1 MTVTNYVVPHEGF
14 GDPRRLSVNNVDPD
28 LFLSLLDEE
37 DDNQQLTVTL
47 CGHSSSGFRVRHEDT
62 VVGMISAEQSKEYS
76 ELDWV
81 MSSGLSPQ
89 VTATVGLSQDGDD
102 ETTPVFEVLLP
113 EPGLCVPG
121 NNPPAERWGLLEG
134 DTALHITDFD
144 AAHEALPDQ
153 SAHLLIR
160 VDNKRGLV
168 HRHIELSL
176 DNVLIA
182 TIPRGEAKW
191 LADSIAAVNDDSL
204 VAVSRAYYS
213 VEGDAPTLTIFAGHD
228 APTGI
233 PALRTAGVIAAATT
247 AGTAA
252 ATVHSEA
259 HGATSSAPFI
269 GTSAG
274 SESPTI
280 SLSSLDGA
288 SPKAG
293 FGAKL
298 AGASTGLKL
307 ACAASVAVIIG
318 GTANFAASVVSL
330 SSSNELVTG
339 SALETYED
347 PFISPRAAG
356 SQDADEA
363 EATNAFDAS
372 ESQEK
377 YVTQD
382 MKQGRVWDAPSPL
395 FDDEPEALDGS
406 SDAGPAAALADE
418 APIESTATSGRADKN
433 HEAAA
438 SPKQPRR
445 TNAAPT
451 HRPSPSNRTRS
462 MSNSEYS
469 PLRPAA
475 ERGTAASDST
485 PSRQVKP
492 KPRPTTPMA
501 APTTAAAPTTQN
513 TVTPPRTKHQAEP
526 TPAKPPAE
534 RPTYLPDPHPSYE
547 PRTPRPTPSDP
558 IGQDRA
564 AVGEDSSPIGQDRS
578 ATDQD
583 RAIADQ
589 ERSPRIKDLIIVPFM
604 PFLPPELLEPLPG
617 TTTDIPQEP
626 TPESETESAAPQEP
640 TDPAP
645 VTETE
650 PSATSEAELEPE
662 EELEPEAE
670 LEPKDELAAED
681 EPSVEPSTTPSAEP
695 SVEPLPEPEAT
706 EPTAP
711 PEEHEERDEQGERD
725 EREKNKHNSHIPP
738 GQLKKM
744 ERENGPAPALRNR

>member
-1 MTVTNYVVPHEGF
+1 MTVTNYVVPHEDF

-89 VTATVGLSQDGDD
+89 VTATVGLNTDSDD
-102 ETTPVFEVLLP
+102 DTTPVFEVLLP
-113 EPGLCVPG
+113 EPGLCVPS
-121 NNPPAERWGLLEG
+121 NNPPAERWGLLES
-134 DTALHITDFD
+134 DTALHVTDFD
-144 AAHEALPDQ
+144 ATHEALPDQ

-160 VDNKRGLV
+160 VDNKRGFA

-191 LADSIAAVNDDSL
+191 LADSITAVNDDGL

-233 PALRTAGVIAAATT
+233 PALRTAGIIAAATT

-252 ATVHSEA
+252 ALVHSEA
-259 HGATSSAPFI
+259 HGATSPAPLIGASAASD
-269 GTSAG
+269 SA
-274 SESPTI
+274 SI

-288 SPKAG
+288 PPKAG
-293 FGAKL
+293 FGAKV

-356 SQDADEA
+356 AQDADEA
-363 EATNAFDAS
+363 EATNASDAS

-382 MKQGRVWDAPSPL
+382 MKQERVWDAPSPL
-395 FDDEPEALDGS
+395 FDDEPDALDGS

-418 APIESTATSGRADKN
+418 APSESTATSGRADKN
-433 HEAAA
+433 HEATA
-438 SPKQPRR
+438 SPNQLRR
-445 TNAAPT
+445 GDAAPT

-462 MSNSEYS
+462 TSNFDSS
-469 PLRPAA
+469 PLRPA
-475 ERGTAASDST
+475 ERDTTARGAT

-501 APTTAAAPTTQN
+501 TPTTQN

-578 ATDQD
+578 ATDYD
-583 RAIADQ
+583 RAVADQ
-589 ERSPRIKDLIIVPFM
+589 GRSPRIEDLIIVPFL

-681 EPSVEPSTTPSAEP
+681 EPSVEPSASPSAEP

-706 EPTAP
+706 DPTAS
-711 PEEHEERDEQGERD
+711 PEQQDEWDERD
-725 EREKNKHNSHIPP
+725 EREENKHNSHIPP

>member
-37 DDNQQLTVTL
+37 GDDHQLTVTL

-62 VVGMISAEQSKEYS
+62 VVGMISAEQSEEYS

-81 MSSGLSPQ
+81 MSSGLSTQ
-89 VTATVGLSQDGDD
+89 VTATVGLNTDSDD
-102 ETTPVFEVLLP
+102 DTTPVFEVLLP
-113 EPGLCVPG
+113 EPGLCVPS

-134 DTALHITDFD
+134 DTALHVTDFD
-144 AAHEALPDQ
+144 ATHEALPDQ

-191 LADSIAAVNDDSL
+191 LADSITAVNDDSL

-233 PALRTAGVIAAATT
+233 PALRTAGVVAAATT

-252 ATVHSEA
+252 AIVHSEA
-259 HGATSSAPFI
+259 HGATSPAPFI
-269 GTSAG
+269 GTSAA

-307 ACAASVAVIIG
+307 ACAASVAIIIG

-330 SSSNELVTG
+330 SSSHEIVTG
-339 SALETYED
+339 SALEAYED
-347 PFISPRAAG
+347 PFVSPRAAG
-356 SQDADEA
+356 AQDADEA
-363 EATNAFDAS
+363 EATKDSDAP

-382 MKQGRVWDAPSPL
+382 MTQDHVWDAPSPL
-395 FDDEPEALDGS
+395 LDDEPDTLGSS
-406 SDAGPAAALADE
+406 SDADPATTMANEALS
-418 APIESTATSGRADKN
+418 ESTATGRAGEH
-433 HEAAA
+433 HEAATP
-438 SPKQPRR
+438 PKQPRH
-445 TNAAPT
+445 TDAAPK

-462 MSNSEYS
+462 TSNFDSS
-469 PLRPAA
+469 PLRLA
-475 ERGTAASDST
+475 ERDTAASGST
-485 PSRQVKP
+485 QSRQVKP
-492 KPRPTTPMA
+492 KPRPTTPKA
-501 APTTAAAPTTQN
+501 APTAAAAPTAKN
-513 TVTPPRTKHQAEP
+513 TVTPPRTKSQAEP
-526 TPAKPPAE
+526 TPAKPSAT
-534 RPTYLPDPHPSYE
+534 RPTYLPDPRPTYE
-547 PRTPRPTPSDP
+547 PRTPRPTPS
-558 IGQDRA
+558 A
-564 AVGEDSSPIGQDRS
+564 PIGQDRS
-578 ATDQD
+578 ATDYD
-583 RAIADQ
+583 RAVADQ
-589 ERSPRIKDLIIVPFM
+589 ERSPRVDGLIIVPFL

-617 TTTDIPQEP
+617 TTPDIPQEP
-626 TPESETESAAPQEP
+626 TPEAETESAAPQEPTEP

-695 SVEPLPEPEAT
+695 SAEPLPEPEAT
-706 EPTAP
+706 EPTAS
-711 PEEHEERDEQGERD
+711 PEEREERDAQD

>member
-14 GDPRRLSVNNVDPD
+14 GDPRRLNVNNVDPD

-37 DDNQQLTVTL
+37 GDDHQLTVTL

-62 VVGMISAEQSKEYS
+62 VVGMISAEQSEEYS

-89 VTATVGLSQDGDD
+89 VTATVCLNTDSDD
-102 ETTPVFEVLLP
+102 DTTPVFEVLLP
-113 EPGLCVPG
+113 EPGLCVPS

-134 DTALHITDFD
+134 DTALHVTDFD
-144 AAHEALPDQ
+144 ATHEALPGQ

-160 VDNKRGLV
+160 VDNKRGLA

-191 LADSIAAVNDDSL
+191 LADSIAAVNDDGL

-213 VEGDAPTLTIFAGHD
+213 AECDAPTLTIFAGHD

-233 PALRTAGVIAAATT
+233 PALRTAGVVAAATT
-247 AGTAA
+247 AGTPAA
-252 ATVHSEA
+252 IVHSEA

-307 ACAASVAVIIG
+307 ACAASVAIIIG

-330 SSSNELVTG
+330 SSSHELVTG
-339 SALETYED
+339 SALEAYED
-347 PFISPRAAG
+347 PLISPRAAG
-356 SQDADEA
+356 AQDADEA
-363 EATNAFDAS
+363 EATKGSDAP

-382 MKQGRVWDAPSPL
+382 MTQGRFWDAPSRL
-395 FDDEPEALDGS
+395 LDDEPGTLDGS
-406 SDAGPAAALADE
+406 SDAGPAAAMANE
-418 APIESTATSGRADKN
+418 APSESTAAGRAGEH
-433 HEAAA
+433 HEATTP
-438 SPKQPRR
+438 PKQPQH
-445 TNAAPT
+445 TDAAPK

-462 MSNSEYS
+462 TSNSDSS
-469 PLRPAA
+469 PLRLA
-475 ERGTAASDST
+475 ERDTAASGST
-485 PSRQVKP
+485 QSRQVKP
-492 KPRPTTPMA
+492 KPRPTTPKA
-501 APTTAAAPTTQN
+501 APTAAAAPTTPN
-513 TVTPPRTKHQAEP
+513 ADTPPRTKPQTAP
-526 TPAKPPAE
+526 TSTTPPTQ
-534 RPTYLPDPHPSYE
+534 RPTYLPGSHPADK
-547 PRTPRPTPSDP
+547 PRTPRPTPPAP

-564 AVGEDSSPIGQDRS
+564 AVGEDRSPIGQDRS
-578 ATDQD
+578 AMDHD
-583 RAIADQ
+583 RAIAGQ
-589 ERSPRIKDLIIVPFM
+589 EHSPRIEDLIIVPFL

-617 TTTDIPQEP
+617 TTPDIPQEP
-626 TPESETESAAPQEP
+626 TPEAETESTAPQEPTEP

-650 PSATSEAELEPE
+650 PSATSEAELEP
-662 EELEPEAE
+662 
-670 LEPKDELAAED
+670 KDELAVED

-695 SVEPLPEPEAT
+695 SIEPLPEPEAT
-706 EPTAP
+706 EPTP
-711 PEEHEERDEQGERD
+711 SPEEREERGAQDERD
-725 EREKNKHNSHIPP
+725 EREKNKRNSHIPP

-744 ERENGPAPALRNR
+744 ERENGPAPVLRNR

>member
-1 MTVTNYVVPHEGF
+1 MTVTNYVVPYEGF

-37 DDNQQLTVTL
+37 GDSHQLTVTL

-62 VVGMISAEQSKEYS
+62 VVGMISAEQSQEYS

-89 VTATVGLSQDGDD
+89 VTATVGLNTDSDD
-102 ETTPVFEVLLP
+102 DTTPVFEVLLP
-113 EPGLCVPG
+113 EPGFCVPS
-121 NNPPAERWGLLEG
+121 NNPPAERWGLLED

-191 LADSIAAVNDDSL
+191 LADSIAALNDAGL

-228 APTGI
+228 APTGV
-233 PALRTAGVIAAATT
+233 PALRTVGAIAGATT

-252 ATVHSEA
+252 AIVHSEA
-259 HGATSSAPFI
+259 HGATSPTPFI

-288 SPKAG
+288 SPKSG
-293 FGAKL
+293 FGAKV
-298 AGASTGLKL
+298 ANASTGLKL
-307 ACAASVAVIIG
+307 ACAASVAIIIG

-330 SSSNELVTG
+330 SSSHELVTG
-339 SALETYED
+339 SALEAYKD
-347 PFISPRAAG
+347 PLISPRAAG
-356 SQDADEA
+356 AQDADEA
-363 EATNAFDAS
+363 EATNGSDAP

-382 MKQGRVWDAPSPL
+382 MTQGHVWDVPSPL
-395 FDDEPEALDGS
+395 LDDEPDTLDGS
-406 SDAGPAAALADE
+406 SKAGPTSATADE
-418 APIESTATSGRADKN
+418 VPIESTATAGRTNEN
-433 HEAAA
+433 HEATT
-438 SPKQPRR
+438 SPKQPQH
-445 TNAAPT
+445 TDAAPK
-451 HRPSPSNRTRS
+451 HRHSPRNHPRS
-462 MSNSEYS
+462 TSNSHSS
-469 PLRPAA
+469 PLRS
-475 ERGTAASDST
+475 EDRDTAASGST

-492 KPRPTTPMA
+492 KPRPIAPKA
-501 APTTAAAPTTQN
+501 APTTAAAPTTKN
-513 TVTPPRTKHQAEP
+513 TVTPPRTKPQAEP
-526 TPAKPPAE
+526 IPAKPSAT
-534 RPTYLPDPHPSYE
+534 RPTYLPDPRPTYE

-558 IGQDRA
+558 IGQDR
-564 AVGEDSSPIGQDRS
+564 S

-583 RAIADQ
+583 RAIAGQ
-589 ERSPRIKDLIIVPFM
+589 ERSPRIEDLIIVPFL

-626 TPESETESAAPQEP
+626 TLEEETESTAPQEP
-640 TDPAP
+640 TEPADPAP

-650 PSATSEAELEPE
+650 PSATSE
-662 EELEPEAE
+662 EELEPEA
-670 LEPKDELAAED
+670 DLAVED
-681 EPSVEPSTTPSAEP
+681 KPSEEPSTTPSAEP
-695 SVEPLPEPEAT
+695 SVEPLPEAEAT
-706 EPTAP
+706 EPTTSP
-711 PEEHEERDEQGERD
+711 EERDEQGERD
-725 EREKNKHNSHIPP
+725 ERAKNKRNSHIPP